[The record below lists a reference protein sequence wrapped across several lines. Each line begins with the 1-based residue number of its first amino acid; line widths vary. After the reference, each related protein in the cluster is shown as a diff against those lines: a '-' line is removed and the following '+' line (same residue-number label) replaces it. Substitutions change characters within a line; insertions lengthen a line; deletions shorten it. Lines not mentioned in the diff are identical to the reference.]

1 MWCDKKSEDLMTWS
15 HVTVTLCLLTFIT
28 GVVLIL
34 IAIGFANGIGF
45 SIILTLTGGI
55 AGSSLNF
62 IIPAALYLRDK
73 PSNNGY
79 WVAMAWGCGI
89 FGVAVMITVVTITLM
104 KYS

>member
-15 HVTVTLCLLTFIT
+15 HVTVTLCLLTLIT
-28 GVVLIL
+28 GIVLIL

-79 WVAMAWGCGI
+79 WAAMAWGCGI